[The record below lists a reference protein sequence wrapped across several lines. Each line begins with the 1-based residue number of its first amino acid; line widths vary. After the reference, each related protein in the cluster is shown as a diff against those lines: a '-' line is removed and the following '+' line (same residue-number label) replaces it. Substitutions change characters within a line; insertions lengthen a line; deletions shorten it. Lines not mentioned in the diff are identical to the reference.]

1 MPQGANRYMNARKF
15 NWNDRDLMEQL
26 AEFRPIHLTAY
37 SSMLHEIARQIEAG
51 RLSLQPDLEEVVN
64 ISERI
69 MPQARNHYTKLF
81 GAPVLDNYAMG
92 ECLFLT
98 NCCPISGG
106 MHVNADWAIM
116 EVVDEHNRAVP
127 AGKQGAKVLVTNLAN
142 HAQPL
147 IRYEIGDIVT
157 MAAEHCNC
165 GSNLPLV
172 ESIEGR
178 DSEMFEVVT
187 ERGTHLLQPVIFQIA
202 LERLLEVREYQI
214 IQSQRTILRVSAPH
228 GARSS

>member
-1 MPQGANRYMNARKF
+1 
-15 NWNDRDLMEQL
+15 MEQL
-26 AEFRPIHLTAY
+26 AEFRPTHLTAY

-51 RLSLQPDLEEVVN
+51 RLSFQPELEEVVN
-64 ISERI
+64 IAERI

-98 NCCPISGG
+98 NCCPNSGG

-116 EVVDEHNRAVP
+116 EVVDEHNRPVP
-127 AGKQGAKVLVTNLAN
+127 AGQKGAKVLVTNLAN
-142 HAQPL
+142 YAQPL

-178 DSEMFEVVT
+178 ASEMFEVET
-187 ERGTHLLQPVIFQIA
+187 EHGTHLLQPMIFQNA
-202 LERLLEVREYQI
+202 LARLLEGAGTRSFRKRTVGFTFCSSRFPVRGSIASEPGP
-214 IQSQRTILRVSAPH
+214 SWT
-228 GARSS
+228 RSFGIWS